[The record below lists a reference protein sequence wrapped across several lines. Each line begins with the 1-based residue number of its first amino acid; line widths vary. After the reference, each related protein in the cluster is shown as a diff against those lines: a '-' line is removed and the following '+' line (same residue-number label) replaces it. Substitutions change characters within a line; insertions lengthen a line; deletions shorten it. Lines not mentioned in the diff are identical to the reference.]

1 MLFLLENRL
10 SPTPNLPK
18 RTEAKDGKL
27 FLSSGEES
35 GVFDELW
42 AKKRK

>member
-18 RTEAKDGKL
+18 RTEVKDGKL